1 MTFPAFARKLLQ
13 AIGPAVPRPSVKEA
27 LRGGL
32 GAMFG
37 LGVTGLFVLS
47 PLTDLETGLYLIAP
61 FAATS
66 ALLFVLPNSPLAQPW
81 SAIMGNTL
89 AAVIAV
95 AVCLVVP
102 DPLLRLVLSVSLALS
117 ITMLA
122 RAMHPAAAAVAMT
135 VALNP
140 EITQKLGFWFALF
153 PVAIGTTVLVLLAV
167 VYARLT
173 GRRYPFR
180 QFGEAGP
187 QQTRDPAPV
196 ERLGLTQAELTQI
209 LERYRQSFN
218 LGVQDLARLVGAVQL
233 EAASHH
239 GQARVAGDIMSTDL
253 VTVGPDARRHEVAGI
268 FLERGF
274 TSLPVVDAA
283 GSYLGLIFQLGLVET
298 TRADASARDLLAT
311 NVPVVTGQ
319 TAVSVLLPLLAEG
332 RIDAVPVLD
341 SGKLIGIVT
350 QTDLIASLARSAA
363 QAG

>member
-1 MTFPAFARKLLQ
+1 MTFPLFARKLLQ
-13 AIGPAVPRPSVKEA
+13 AIGPAVPRPSVKDA
-27 LRGGL
+27 VRGGL

-81 SAIMGNTL
+81 SAIVGNTL
-89 AAVIAV
+89 AAVVAV
-95 AVCLVVP
+95 AICLVVP

-140 EITQKLGFWFALF
+140 DIVQKLGFWFALF
-153 PVAIGTTVLVLLAV
+153 PVALGTTVLVLLAM

-180 QFGEAGP
+180 HFGEAGP

-196 ERLGLTQAELTQI
+196 ERLGLSQAELTQI

-233 EAASHH
+233 QAASHQ
-239 GQARVAGDIMSTDL
+239 GQARIVRDIMSVDL
-253 VTVGPDARRHEVAGI
+253 VTVGPDAPRSDLAAI
-268 FLERGF
+268 FLDRGF
-274 TSLPVVDAA
+274 TSLPVID
-283 GSYLGLIFQLGLVET
+283 GSGAYLGLIFQLGLVET
-298 TRADASARDLLAT
+298 TRADATARDLIAK
-311 NVPVVTGQ
+311 NVPVVSAQ
-319 TAVSVLLPLLAEG
+319 TPLSAVLPLLAEG
-332 RIDAVPVLD
+332 RIDALPVLEA
-341 SGKLIGIVT
+341 GKLIGIVT